1 MRRTVSVVSR
11 GEPSLARRE
20 LRRPGT
26 RGVSFRD
33 VATAQA
39 LADLTEISS
48 QIESA
53 VAFDREGTVVA
64 STVDDERASRLA
76 STALE
81 LLRAAEEQGAEG
93 KELAQLDVALQDGSV
108 FVVRDSDRLIVA
120 TTTPEPTA
128 GLVFYDLKSALRS
141 LGDPAKPKRS
151 AAKRAAPRKKKDA
164 GS

>member
-1 MRRTVSVVSR
+1 MGCVSV
-11 GEPSLARRE
+11 
-20 LRRPGT
+20 RPM
-26 RGVSFRD
+26 
-33 VATAQA
+33 AQTAQA

-64 STVDDERASRLA
+64 STVDDERAGRLA
-76 STALE
+76 TTALE
-81 LLRAAEEQGAEG
+81 LLNAAEEHGTDG

-128 GLVFYDLKSALRS
+128 GLVFYDLKSALR
-141 LGDPAKPKRS
+141 GMGEPEKPKR
-151 AAKRAAPRKKKDA
+151 AAPKRATPRKKKDA

>member
-1 MRRTVSVVSR
+1 
-11 GEPSLARRE
+11 
-20 LRRPGT
+20 
-26 RGVSFRD
+26 

-48 QIESA
+48 QIQSA

-64 STVDDERASRLA
+64 STVDDDRAGSLA

-81 LLRAAEEQGAEG
+81 LLEAAEKQGTEG

-108 FVVRDSDRLIVA
+108 FVVRDGDRLILA

-128 GLVFYDLKSALRS
+128 GLVFYDLKSCLRG
-141 LGDPAKPKRS
+141 LGTEPPAKPKR
-151 AAKRAAPRKKKDA
+151 AAPKRAAPRKKKDA
-164 GS
+164 GT